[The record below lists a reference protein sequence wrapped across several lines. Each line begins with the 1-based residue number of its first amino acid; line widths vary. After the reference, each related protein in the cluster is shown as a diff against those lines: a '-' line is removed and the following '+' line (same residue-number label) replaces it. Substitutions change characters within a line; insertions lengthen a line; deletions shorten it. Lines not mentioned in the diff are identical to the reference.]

1 MFSSG
6 KSNKAVASNEDHAV
20 TLMMYQQRSSGADV
34 VLPAVP
40 ESQVPPEPLP
50 DEPGPAERGEAP
62 SLREVR
68 DHLKGLLGLLFFYS
82 KTKVSTYLLLC
93 IAGFCKV
100 WR

>member
-1 MFSSG
+1 MFSSA
-6 KSNKAVASNEDHAV
+6 KSNKAVAFNEDDAV

-34 VLPAVP
+34 VSPAAP

-50 DEPGPAERGEAP
+50 DELSPAERGEAP
-62 SLREVR
+62 PLREVR
-68 DHLKGLLGLLFFYS
+68 DHIKGLLGLLFYS
-82 KTKVSTYLLLC
+82 KTKVSTYLLC